1 MKCFM
6 RFLLILFGSVVASS
20 CCITCLGQ
28 QSDTL
33 LVRKQVSLLLSNGFA
48 VPAFSVTGDIY
59 LTKDVFVLHPTP
71 YFGRRYEMYND
82 LVKDVVLPYQSIL
95 EAKKMSR
102 ILGGLQIRTKSTVYK
117 IEMTRSARKTG
128 GKNLKYIIE
137 RTNPLRAASK

>member
-1 MKCFM
+1 MKT
-6 RFLLILFGSVVASS
+6 LFFIIGICV
-20 CCITCLGQ
+20 CITCLGQ

-48 VPAFSVTGDIY
+48 VPSFSVTGDIY
-59 LTKDVFVLHPTP
+59 LTKDVFVFHPTP

-82 LVKDVVLPYQSIL
+82 LVKDVVLPYQTIL

-137 RTNPLRAASK
+137 RTNQLRAASKYR